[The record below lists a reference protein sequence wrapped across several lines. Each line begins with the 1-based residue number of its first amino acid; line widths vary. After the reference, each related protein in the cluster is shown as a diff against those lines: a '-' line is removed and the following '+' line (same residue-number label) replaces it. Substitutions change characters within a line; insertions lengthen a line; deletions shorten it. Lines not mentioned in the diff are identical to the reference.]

1 MTRLKSIASF
11 SVVSVLGRLRSE
23 RGVSLLVVLMLM
35 VIILAMAGAGMLF
48 SSMDLRAAGNFRA
61 GTQAFFAAD
70 TGFNAAYTRVGSDPL
85 ASVAPVSGSL
95 PLPGGPTL
103 TYCSG
108 HVQNVGSDC
117 GTPQPQP
124 DPRVISNAPLYSL
137 GVSNPYNSSGGA
149 GHQFYQYQINM
160 TGVGPLAAAREV
172 EAQVQ
177 YGPID

>member
-1 MTRLKSIASF
+1 MRETIMHAKTIKISMGKNLC
-11 SVVSVLGRLRSE
+11 VLRSE
-23 RGVSLLVVLMLM
+23 RGVSLIVVLMLM

-48 SSMDLRAAGNFRA
+48 SSMDLRATGNYRA

-70 TGFNAAYTRVGSDPL
+70 TGVNDAYARIVTNPDATIAALTFG
-85 ASVAPVSGSL
+85 PVT
-95 PLPGGPTL
+95 LPGGL
-103 TYCSG
+103 SYCSG
-108 HVQNVGSDC
+108 HVGSDC
-117 GTPQPQP
+117 PQPPP
-124 DPRVISNAPLYSL
+124 DPKVISNAPLYSL